1 MATIMSISVS
11 LITMDEEQ
19 NIRRTLES
27 VKWADE
33 IVVVDS
39 GSSDRTCDIAREYGA
54 KIFIEP
60 WKGFSAQKNSSIEKC
75 TGDWVLSL
83 DADEELTPACV
94 QELQTVV
101 TSPGA
106 CDGYFIRR
114 RNHFMGRWIR
124 WGGGYPDS
132 KLRFFKRGTASFK
145 ERAVHEEMLGQGKI
159 GMLHGD
165 MLHHA
170 YPNLTLFIEHMN
182 RYSTLGAEIN
192 HAKGKG
198 GFSVLNIVVSPI
210 VRFIYNYVF
219 RAGFLDGR
227 EGLLFHLYHSVYM
240 SWKYSKAWELGR
252 AQKRVSPSG
261 AGK

>member
-1 MATIMSISVS
+1 MSISVS
-11 LITMDEEQ
+11 LITKDEER
-19 NIRRTLES
+19 NIRRTLEA

-39 GSSDRTCDIAREYGA
+39 GSTDRTCDIAREYGA
-54 KIFIEP
+54 KIFREE

-83 DADEELTPACV
+83 DADEEITAALTK
-94 QELQTVV
+94 ELQDVV
-101 TSPGA
+101 KSPDA

-132 KLRFFKRGTASFK
+132 KLRFFKRGTALFK
-145 ERAVHEEMLGQGKI
+145 ERAVHEEMAGEGNI
-159 GMLHGD
+159 GMLYGD

-170 YPNLTLFIEHMN
+170 YPELTLFIEHMN
-182 RYSTLGAEIN
+182 RYSTLGAQIN
-192 HAKGKG
+192 YAKGKSS
-198 GFSVLNIVVSPI
+198 FSVINIVISPV
-210 VRFIYNYVF
+210 VRFVYNYVF
-219 RAGFLDGR
+219 RGGFLDGR

-240 SWKYSKAWELGR
+240 SWKYSKAWEIGR
-252 AQKRVSPSG
+252 ACQR
-261 AGK
+261 AGTSEADK

>member
-1 MATIMSISVS
+1 MSISVA
-11 LITMDEEQ
+11 LITKDEEQ

-39 GSSDRTCDIAREYGA
+39 GSTDRTCDIAREYGA
-54 KIFIEP
+54 KIFHED

-75 TGDWVLSL
+75 SGNWVLSL
-83 DADEELTPACV
+83 DADEEILPALAV
-94 QELQTVV
+94 ELKQAAS
-101 TSPGA
+101 SPDA

-132 KLRFFKRGTASFK
+132 KLRFFKRGTALFK
-145 ERAVHEEMLGQGKI
+145 ERAVHEEMQGKGKI
-159 GMLHGD
+159 GLLHCD
-165 MLHHA
+165 MNHHA

-192 HAKGKG
+192 HAKGKS
-198 GFSVLNIVVSPI
+198 GFSVLNIVISPV

-240 SWKYSKAWELGR
+240 SWKYSKAWELSR
-252 AQKRVSPSG
+252 AKERASV
-261 AGK
+261 AGEGH